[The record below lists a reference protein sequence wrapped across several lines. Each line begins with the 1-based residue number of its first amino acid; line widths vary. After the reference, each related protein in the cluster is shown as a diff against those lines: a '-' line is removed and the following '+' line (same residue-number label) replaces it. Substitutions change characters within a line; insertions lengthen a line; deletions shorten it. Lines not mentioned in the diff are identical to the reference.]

1 MNQIEQVMDKKI
13 SLNKQALA
21 DLKRVKE
28 EFDVIVESLELMDDV
43 SFMESYKKAKEQVKK
58 REFDDWNAL

>member
-1 MNQIEQVMDKKI
+1 MDKKI